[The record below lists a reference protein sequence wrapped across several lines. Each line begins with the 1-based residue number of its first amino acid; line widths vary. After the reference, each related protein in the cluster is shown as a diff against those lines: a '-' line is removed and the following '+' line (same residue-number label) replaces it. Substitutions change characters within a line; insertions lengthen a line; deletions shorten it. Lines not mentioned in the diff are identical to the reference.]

1 MSFIISG
8 IYETFI
14 HRPVNSIIYRRSPF
28 VRPIFPVIAALISV
42 IVNNVPVALI
52 IFASMMAFAAIAKTM
67 HREIIIMRSAFIF
80 STMLFALALLADG
93 LGAAFVSMLKFI
105 DVMASISL
113 ISAVISI
120 EELEVMG
127 RLVHLPRS
135 ATFVFAMTV
144 KFIPVMLMDLQEI
157 VHSLASHGVELNFKN
172 PIKLVKAL
180 APMMIA
186 MVMIAIR
193 RSEELADAMT
203 VRGYGMSDKPT
214 LLYRFTVTKKD
225 MIFMMI
231 SVIAG
236 SIIVYAALSPGIFI
250 IAGLICKRLFSTL

>member
-1 MSFIISG
+1 M
-8 IYETFI
+8 T
-14 HRPVNSIIYRRSPF
+14 
-28 VRPIFPVIAALISV
+28 
-42 IVNNVPVALI
+42 
-52 IFASMMAFAAIAKTM
+52 FAAIAKTM
-67 HREIIIMRSAFIF
+67 HREIIMRSAFIF
-80 STMLFALALLADG
+80 STMLFVLALLADG
-93 LGAAFVSMLKFI
+93 LEAAFVSMLKFI

-113 ISAVISI
+113 ISAVVSM

-144 KFIPVMLMDLQEI
+144 RFIPIMLMDLQEI

-186 MVMIAIR
+186 IN

-231 SVIAG
+231 SLIAG
-236 SIIVYAALSPGIFI
+236 SIIVCAALRPGIFI